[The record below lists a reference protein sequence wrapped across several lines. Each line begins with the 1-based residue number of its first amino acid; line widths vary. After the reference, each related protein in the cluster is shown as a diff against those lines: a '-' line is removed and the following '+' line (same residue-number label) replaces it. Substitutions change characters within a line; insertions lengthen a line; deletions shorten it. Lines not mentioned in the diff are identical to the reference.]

1 MLTEL
6 LHTFAGSKTYL
17 YRPMLFITIC
27 AAAKAAEWRINMIY
41 DSPIWKFLEILMSA
55 ITIGFFYGLINV
67 KNTNKKQI
75 KVNLLIKLYVL
86 IISSLFYFRLGRLA
100 LGVGGAMGIVIKLA
114 YDHIDEKRST
124 VE

>member
-1 MLTEL
+1 
-6 LHTFAGSKTYL
+6 
-17 YRPMLFITIC
+17 
-27 AAAKAAEWRINMIY
+27 MIY

>member
-75 KVNLLIKLYVL
+75 KLVSNNVRK
-86 IISSLFYFRLGRLA
+86 II
-100 LGVGGAMGIVIKLA
+100 
-114 YDHIDEKRST
+114 
-124 VE
+124 